1 MVKMRIPEEPVR
13 DRIYEKKLEKLEK
26 LKELNIKIEAY
37 LNLKKFCEENDTGC
51 ANKNRNCDE
60 CNIQQLIDE
69 LEEQIFL
76 EV

>member
-1 MVKMRIPEEPVR
+1 MKDGLISIEHIDET
-13 DRIYEKKLEKLEK
+13 KKLKRLEK
-26 LKELNIKIEAY
+26 LKIKIEVY
-37 LNLKKFCEENDTGC
+37 LSLKRFCDENSTKC
-51 ANKNRNCDE
+51 LNKNRNCDE